1 MHGLSS
7 VHLRHCKGMDALRI
21 SVILRASLSPVLV
34 SRTLPYFFLD
44 FQFHFLSLEY
54 LCFAWVAPLYHSPE
68 TLRLSISGTI
78 VGLIFFFN

>member
-7 VHLRHCKGMDALRI
+7 VHLRHCKGMDALKI

-68 TLRLSISGTI
+68 TLRLSNQEQLLGSF
-78 VGLIFFFN
+78 FFFN